1 MFVTLFQSVNR
12 KGIAAGL
19 AALVATAGIGVAVA
33 APSDA
38 PDQHSA
44 FAIGAPDGINEIV
57 DDATS
62 GVKRRVDVPVVPP
75 VVEDDAETELPEQD
89 VKSAL
94 PASGAS
100 RAAPLTSVAPP
111 VDANDLRPGGD
122 RFDQLLQGL
131 VPDDADRAAVADG
144 VEELAQEVVARIQQC
159 VASVVGEFGSGYD
172 FGGFDQAG
180 DRGFAAGGSA
190 GTDESFATS
199 IVDDVLPCVSG
210 LVDDALRCVSGLVD
224 EILAAVMSMDFGEMA
239 GLAGV
244 IADELVDCVGE
255 AQPD

>member
-159 VASVVGEFGSGYD
+159 VAT
-172 FGGFDQAG
+172 
-180 DRGFAAGGSA
+180 GGSA